1 MPTLSFF
8 KTPNEKLDYT
18 FDFTNDLTA
27 IGETIEGSPTITIS
41 PSGLTNVSAS
51 VLAGNKKVMVVLS
64 GGTDGVDY
72 SVTCKV
78 NSTGSPDRDF
88 EQGLFIL
95 SRARPPI
102 ATNGYVTVARAAA
115 ELQVTDATQQAL
127 LESIIEEATAMVNT
141 FCRRTFHRES
151 AIVER
156 QYGNGLHNILL
167 DKMPL
172 VSIESVTYDGDTI
185 SASDYEIWDA
195 GAGIVFRPGTVWQ
208 RSSLGTRY
216 IFTYTAGYILPGQS
230 GANLPGDIQRATMEV
245 CKGIFYARKRDSAVR
260 SERVEGVYAVE
271 YATSGA
277 QGGSVDNFITASVEN
292 LLMPYRKARIA

>member
-8 KTPNEKLDYT
+8 KSPNEKLDYT

-51 VLAGNKKVMVVLS
+51 VLAGSKKVMVVLS
-64 GGTDGVDY
+64 GGTDGIDY

-78 NSTGSPDRDF
+78 NATGSPDRDF
-88 EQGLFIL
+88 EQGLYIL
-95 SRARPPI
+95 CRARPPV
-102 ATNGYVTVARAAA
+102 ATNGYVTVARLAA
-115 ELQVTDATQQAL
+115 ELEITDATQQAL
-127 LESIIEEATAMVNT
+127 LENIIEEATAMVNT
-141 FCRRTFHRES
+141 YCRRTFHLETG
-151 AIVER
+151 IIEKHL
-156 QYGNGLHNILL
+156 GNNLHNIMLN
-167 DKMPL
+167 KMPI
-172 VSIESVTYDGDTI
+172 VSIASITYDGSTI

-195 GAGIVFRPGTVWQ
+195 GAAIVFKPGTVWD
-208 RSSLGTRY
+208 RSSQGTRY
-216 IFTYTAGYILPGQS
+216 IFTYSAGYTLPGVS
-230 GANLPGDIQRATMEV
+230 GANLPGDIQRATMEI

-277 QGGSVDNFITASVEN
+277 QGGSVDSFLTTSVEN
-292 LLMPYRKARIA
+292 LLMPYRKARLV